1 MLMPSVHG
9 SLGAFSELSR
19 AFQLQD
25 LEAEMEGGGEQHDQ
39 QVDGQE
45 NGDAEEQKDKEKEKL
60 KIPEI
65 GFIRKKDT
73 KG

>member
-1 MLMPSVHG
+1 
-9 SLGAFSELSR
+9 
-19 AFQLQD
+19 
-25 LEAEMEGGGEQHDQ
+25 MEGGGEQHDQ

-73 KG
+73 KGMEDILLKEEYFAAAVGIY

>member
-1 MLMPSVHG
+1 MLKPSVQG
-9 SLGAFSELSR
+9 SCGAYSELSR
-19 AFQLQD
+19 VSQLGD

-39 QVDGQE
+39 RVRGQE
-45 NGDAEEQKDKEKEKL
+45 NGDAEEQKDKEKL